1 MLLPSAIDDFQ
12 AQVSRSIYVDR
23 DDAGQH
29 YIATPFAFDDGDEPV
44 LALIEDSGN
53 RLLLSDL
60 GNTLFRMDY
69 EGLYASQSI
78 QQELNR
84 TLADAGI
91 SRHND
96 ELTKPLPF
104 GQYAETVLDFV
115 HTLLT
120 IDKLG
125 SAIPVSAH
133 AKTPRPAPNVG
144 AASKPNHKDAVYH
157 LVQECLPAH
166 AVKRNWRD
174 ARNDP
179 DRAYPVD
186 FKISGGDA
194 PLFLHAPI
202 GNASVQS
209 AIIASYRLNSLEIRG
224 RHAAVLRDGSSIAKK
239 TLIQLGDACE
249 TIFRDLEE
257 ERSAIKEFLRA
268 AVAG

>member
-12 AQVSRSIYVDR
+12 AQVARSIYVDR

-44 LALIEDSGN
+44 VALIEDSGN

-69 EGLYASQSI
+69 ARLYANQSI

-96 ELTKPLPF
+96 ELTKPLPY

-120 IDKLG
+120 IDKMG
-125 SAIPVSAH
+125 SAVPVSANP
-133 AKTPRPAPNVG
+133 KPTWPAPDVG
-144 AASKPNHKDAVYH
+144 AAPKPNHKTAVYH
-157 LVQECLPAH
+157 LVKECLPAH
-166 AVKRNWRD
+166 AVKRNWHD

-179 DRAYPVD
+179 NRAYPVD
-186 FKISGGDA
+186 FKIIGGA
-194 PLFLHAPI
+194 EPLFLHAPS

-224 RHAAVLRDGSSIAKK
+224 RHAAVLRDDRSIAKK
-239 TLIQLGDACE
+239 ALIRLGDACE
-249 TIFRDLEE
+249 RIFTDLEAD
-257 ERSAIKEFLRA
+257 RSDIKEFLRSM
-268 AVAG
+268 VAG